1 MRCRIEIRTFLII
14 NFKGVRRHP
23 LLLPMKLEEA
33 ISQDYFVTE
42 HQKLLINLIYTQN
55 WLVAHVKDFLSDYD
69 LTLQQFNILR
79 ILRGQHP
86 DPIGVN
92 VIRDRML
99 DKMSDASRVVERLR
113 IKGLVERNPNK
124 TDRRCVEVKITQKG
138 LDLLAKVD
146 EKSDFFD
153 QLMGNLDAEEAEK
166 VNAMLDKLRG

>member
-1 MRCRIEIRTFLII
+1 
-14 NFKGVRRHP
+14 
-23 LLLPMKLEEA
+23 MKLEEEIA
-33 ISQDYFVTE
+33 QDGFVNE

-55 WLVAHVKDFLSDYD
+55 WLVAQVKDFLSQFD

-79 ILRGQHP
+79 ILRGKHP
-86 DPIGVN
+86 EPIGVN

-113 IKGLVERNPNK
+113 LKGLVERNPNK
-124 TDRRCVEVKITQKG
+124 ADRRCVEVKITQKG
-138 LDLLAKVD
+138 LNLLAQVD

-153 QLMGNLDAEEAEK
+153 RLMNNLEQEEAEK